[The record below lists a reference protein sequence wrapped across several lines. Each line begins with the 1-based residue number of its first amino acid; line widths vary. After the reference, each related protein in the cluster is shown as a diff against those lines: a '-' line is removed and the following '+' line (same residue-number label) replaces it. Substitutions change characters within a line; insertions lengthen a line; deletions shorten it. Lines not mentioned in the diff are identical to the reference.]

1 MPEGRILKEYPRL
14 TVTVPN
20 PILLLTSLSAKKS
33 LYDYVLKD
41 ARRFHPDARLIGAD
55 SNPACPGAQHA
66 EEFISMPPLSE
77 LDPTGFC
84 EFCIKHRIS
93 HVIPTR
99 DGELSFLSETGKIL
113 GQENIHVFVA
123 PPEPLSK
130 CLDKLVF
137 SERLAAT
144 GMPVIPAFST
154 IAELSDDHLVV
165 KERHGSGSEQ
175 IGIDL
180 TREAAESH
188 AGKLENPIFQPYVG
202 GREFSA
208 EVWLDKTS
216 RTHGVVL
223 RWRKRVVSGESH
235 HTVTFRNEEWE
246 DLVVACVETLGLT
259 GHALAQVI
267 VDENNSPNIV
277 EINPRLG
284 GASPLSLACGLH
296 SIEWFL
302 RETAGEVMSL
312 SSTFKPSPGK
322 SLTREGDRVTI
333 EL

>member
-1 MPEGRILKEYPRL
+1 MPHPIILF
-14 TVTVPN
+14 
-20 PILLLTSLSAKKS
+20 TSLSAKKS

-55 SNPACPGAQHA
+55 SNPVCFGAQYV
-66 EEFISMPPLSE
+66 EEFITMPPISD

-84 EFCIKHRIS
+84 DFCVKHRIS

-99 DGELSFLSETGKIL
+99 DGELAFLAETEKIL
-113 GQENIHVFVA
+113 GEENIHVFIA
-123 PPEPLSK
+123 PPEPVSK

-137 SERLAAT
+137 SERLAAD
-144 GMPVIPAFST
+144 GMPVIPTFST
-154 IAELSDDHLVV
+154 IDELRDNQLVV
-165 KERHGSGSEQ
+165 KPRHGAGSEQ
-175 IGIDL
+175 IGINL
-180 TREAAESH
+180 TREAAEIH
-188 AGKLENPIFQPYVG
+188 AEKMKDPIFQPYIQG
-202 GREFSA
+202 HEFSA
-208 EVWLDKTS
+208 EVWLNKTS
-216 RTHGVVL
+216 RAHGVVL
-223 RWRKRVVSGESH
+223 RWRKKVVNGESH
-235 HTVTFRNEEWE
+235 HTVTFHNGEWE
-246 DLVVACVETLGLT
+246 DLVVSCVEALGLT

-267 VDENNSPNIV
+267 VDENDSPHIV

-302 RETAGEVMSL
+302 RETAGELISND
-312 SSTFKPSPGK
+312 STFKPFPGK

>member
-1 MPEGRILKEYPRL
+1 MPKGRILREHSRL
-14 TVTVPN
+14 IITVPH
-20 PILLLTSLSAKKS
+20 PILLFTSLSAKKS

-41 ARRFHPDARLIGAD
+41 AHRFHPAARLIGAD
-55 SNPACPGAQHA
+55 SNPACSGAQYA
-66 EEFISMPPLSE
+66 EEFITMPSISD
-77 LDPTGFC
+77 LDPSGFC
-84 EFCIKHRIS
+84 EFCLKHSIS

-99 DGELSFLSETGKIL
+99 DGELAFLAAAKKNLE
-113 GQENIHVFVA
+113 QENIHVFVA

-137 SERLAAT
+137 SERLAAD
-144 GMPVIPAFST
+144 GMPVIPTSSS
-154 IAELSDDHLVV
+154 IDELPEDRLVV

-175 IGIDL
+175 IGINL
-180 TREAAESH
+180 TREAAEIH
-188 AGKLENPIFQPYVG
+188 ADKLKDPIFQPYVQ

-216 RTHGVVL
+216 RAHGVVL
-223 RWRKRVVSGESH
+223 RWRKKVVSGESH
-235 HTVTFRNEEWE
+235 HTVTFHNGEWE
-246 DLVVACVETLGLT
+246 DLVVGCVEALGLT

-267 VDENNSPNIV
+267 VDENDSLNIV
-277 EINPRLG
+277 EINPRIG

-302 RETAGEVMSL
+302 RETAGELMFPG
-312 SSTFKPSPGK
+312 STFKPSPGK

>member
-1 MPEGRILKEYPRL
+1 MPEGRILREHPRL
-14 TVTVPN
+14 TITVPH
-20 PILLLTSLSAKKS
+20 PIILLTSLSAKKS

-41 ARRFHPDARLIGAD
+41 AHRFHPEARLIGAD
-55 SNPACPGAQHA
+55 SNPACPGAQYV
-66 EEFISMPPLSE
+66 EEFITIPPISD

-84 EFCIKHRIS
+84 EFCIKHSIS

-99 DGELSFLSETGKIL
+99 DGELAFLAEAGRIL

-123 PPEPLSK
+123 PPEALSK

-137 SERLAAT
+137 SERLAAN
-144 GMPVIPAFST
+144 GMPVIPTSSS
-154 IAELSDDHLVV
+154 IDELRDNQLVV
-165 KERHGSGSEQ
+165 KPRHGAGSEQ
-175 IGIDL
+175 IGINL
-180 TREAAESH
+180 TREAAEIH
-188 AGKLENPIFQPYVG
+188 AEKLKDPIFQPYVG

-223 RWRKRVVSGESH
+223 RWRKKVVSGESH

-246 DLVVACVETLGLT
+246 NLVVACVETLGLT
-259 GHALAQVI
+259 SHALAQVI
-267 VDENNSPNIV
+267 VDENDSPHIV

-312 SSTFKPSPGK
+312 GSTFKPSPGK
-322 SLTREGDRVTI
+322 SLTRKGDRVTI

>member
-1 MPEGRILKEYPRL
+1 MPH
-14 TVTVPN
+14 

-55 SNPACPGAQHA
+55 SNPACPGARYA
-66 EEFISMPPLSE
+66 EEFISMPPISE
-77 LDPTGFC
+77 LSPKGFC
-84 EFCIKHRIS
+84 GFCIKHRIT

-99 DGELSFLSETGKIL
+99 DGELAFLAETGKIL
-113 GQENIHVFVA
+113 EQKNIHVFVA

-137 SERLAAT
+137 SELLAAV
-144 GMPVIPAFST
+144 GIPVIPASST
-154 IAELSDDHLVV
+154 IAELPDDRLVV

-175 IGIDL
+175 IGINL
-180 TREAAESH
+180 TREAAEIH
-188 AGKLENPIFQPYVG
+188 AEKLEKPIFQPYVQ

-216 RTHGVVL
+216 RAHGVVL
-223 RWRKRVVSGESH
+223 RWRKKVVSGESH
-235 HTVTFRNEEWE
+235 HTVTFNNGEWE
-246 DLVVACVETLGLT
+246 DLVVGCVEALGLT
-259 GHALAQVI
+259 NHALAQVI
-267 VDENNSPNIV
+267 VDENDSPHIV
-277 EINPRLG
+277 EVNPRLG

-302 RETAGEVMSL
+302 RETAGEPMSPD
-312 SSTFKPSPGK
+312 STFKPSPGK
-322 SLTREGDRVTI
+322 SLTREGDRVTFDI
-333 EL
+333 

>member
-1 MPEGRILKEYPRL
+1 MPEGRILREHSRL
-14 TVTVPN
+14 IIKVPH

-41 ARRFHPDARLIGAD
+41 AHRFHPEARLIGAD
-55 SNPACPGAQHA
+55 SNPACPGARYA

-77 LDPTGFC
+77 LDPKGFC
-84 EFCIKHRIS
+84 DFCVKHRIS

-99 DGELSFLSETGKIL
+99 DGELAFLAEAGKIL
-113 GQENIHVFVA
+113 EQKNIHVFVA
-123 PPEPLSK
+123 PPEPVSK

-137 SERLAAT
+137 SERLAAN
-144 GMPVIPAFST
+144 GMPVIPTSSS
-154 IAELSDDHLVV
+154 IDELRDNQLVV
-165 KERHGSGSEQ
+165 KPRHGAGSEQ
-175 IGIDL
+175 IGINL
-180 TREAAESH
+180 TREAAEIH
-188 AGKLENPIFQPYVG
+188 AEKLKDPIFQPYIQG
-202 GREFSA
+202 HEFSA

-216 RTHGVVL
+216 RAHGVVL
-223 RWRKRVVSGESH
+223 RWRKKVVSGESH
-235 HTVTFRNEEWE
+235 HTVTFHNEEWE
-246 DLVVACVETLGLT
+246 DLVVGCVEALGLT

-267 VDENNSPNIV
+267 VDENDSLNIV

-302 RETAGEVMSL
+302 RETAGELMSPG
-312 SSTFKPSPGK
+312 STFKASPGK

>member
-1 MPEGRILKEYPRL
+1 MLEGRIFREYPRL
-14 TVTVPN
+14 TVTVPH

-41 ARRFHPDARLIGAD
+41 AHRFHPEARLIGAD
-55 SNPACPGAQHA
+55 SNPACPGAQYV
-66 EEFISMPPLSE
+66 EEFITIPPISD

-84 EFCIKHRIS
+84 EFCIKHSIS

-99 DGELSFLSETGKIL
+99 DGELAFLAEAGKIL

-123 PPEPLSK
+123 PPEALSK

-137 SERLAAT
+137 SERLAAAR
-144 GMPVIPAFST
+144 MPVIPAFSS
-154 IAELSDDHLVV
+154 IDELRDNQLVV

-208 EVWLDKTS
+208 EVWLDKRS
-216 RTHGVVL
+216 RAHGAVL

-235 HTVTFRNEEWE
+235 QTVTFRNEEWE
-246 DLVVACVETLGLT
+246 DLVVDCVEALGLT

-267 VDENNSPNIV
+267 VDENDSPHIV

-312 SSTFKPSPGK
+312 GSTFKPSPGK
-322 SLTREGDRVTI
+322 SLTREGDQVTI

>member
-1 MPEGRILKEYPRL
+1 MSEGRIFREYPRL
-14 TVTVPN
+14 IVRVPQ

-41 ARRFHPDARLIGAD
+41 AKRFHPDARLIGAD
-55 SNPACPGAQHA
+55 SNPACSGAQYA
-66 EEFISMPPLSE
+66 DEFIPMPPLSE
-77 LDPTGFC
+77 LDSTGFY
-84 EFCIKHRIS
+84 EFCVKHRIS

-99 DGELSFLSETGKIL
+99 DGELAFLAEAGKFL
-113 GQENIHVFVA
+113 GQENIYVFVA
-123 PPEPLSK
+123 PPEALSK

-137 SERLAAT
+137 SERLAAA
-144 GMPVIPAFST
+144 GMPVIPAFSS
-154 IAELSDDHLVV
+154 ISKLSDDHLVV

-188 AGKLENPIFQPYVG
+188 AGKLENPIFQPYVR

-216 RTHGVVL
+216 RAHGVVL

-246 DLVVACVETLGLT
+246 DLVVACVETLSLT

-267 VDENNSPNIV
+267 VDENDSPHIV

-302 RETAGEVMSL
+302 RETTGEVMSL
-312 SSTFKPSPGK
+312 GSTFKPSPGK

>member
-1 MPEGRILKEYPRL
+1 MPEGRILKEHPRL
-14 TVTVPN
+14 TVTVPH

-55 SNPACPGAQHA
+55 SNPTCPGARYA

-99 DGELSFLSETGKIL
+99 DGELSFLAETGKIL
-113 GQENIHVFVA
+113 EQKNIHVFVA

-137 SERLAAT
+137 SERLAAV
-144 GMPVIPAFST
+144 GMPVISASST
-154 IAELSDDHLVV
+154 ITELPDDRLVV

-180 TREAAESH
+180 TREAAEIH
-188 AGKLENPIFQPYVG
+188 AGKLENPIFQPYVQ

-223 RWRKRVVSGESH
+223 RWRKKVVSGESH
-235 HTVTFRNEEWE
+235 HTVTFHNEEWE
-246 DLVVACVETLGLT
+246 DLVVGCVEALGLT

-267 VDENNSPNIV
+267 VDENDSPNIV

-302 RETAGEVMSL
+302 RETAGELMSL
-312 SSTFKPSPGK
+312 GSTFKPSPGK

>member
-14 TVTVPN
+14 TVTVPH

-77 LDPTGFC
+77 LDPTGIC
-84 EFCIKHRIS
+84 EFCVKHRIS

-99 DGELSFLSETGKIL
+99 DGELAFLAETGKIL

-137 SERLAAT
+137 SERLAAV
-144 GMPVIPAFST
+144 GMPVISACST
-154 IAELSDDHLVV
+154 ITELPDDRLVV

-216 RTHGVVL
+216 RAHGVVL

-246 DLVVACVETLGLT
+246 DLVVASVETLGLT

-267 VDENNSPNIV
+267 VDENDSPNIV

-302 RETAGEVMSL
+302 RETTGEVMSFG
-312 SSTFKPSPGK
+312 STFKPSPGK
-322 SLTREGDRVTI
+322 SLSREGDRVTI

>member
-1 MPEGRILKEYPRL
+1 MPHPIILF
-14 TVTVPN
+14 
-20 PILLLTSLSAKKS
+20 TSLSAKKS

-55 SNPACPGAQHA
+55 SNPVCFGAQYV
-66 EEFISMPPLSE
+66 EEFITMPPISD

-84 EFCIKHRIS
+84 DFCVKHRIS

-99 DGELSFLSETGKIL
+99 DGELAFLAETEKIL
-113 GQENIHVFVA
+113 GEENIHVFIA
-123 PPEPLSK
+123 PPEPVSK

-137 SERLAAT
+137 SERLAAD
-144 GMPVIPAFST
+144 GMPVISASST
-154 IAELSDDHLVV
+154 IAELPDDHLVV
-165 KERHGSGSEQ
+165 KERHGAGSEQ
-175 IGIDL
+175 IGINL
-180 TREAAESH
+180 TREAAEIH
-188 AGKLENPIFQPYVG
+188 AEKMKDPIFQPYIQG
-202 GREFSA
+202 HEFSA

-216 RTHGVVL
+216 RAYGVVL
-223 RWRKRVVSGESH
+223 RWRKKVVNGESH
-235 HTVTFRNEEWE
+235 HTVTFHNGEWE
-246 DLVVACVETLGLT
+246 DLVVSCVEALGLT

-267 VDENNSPNIV
+267 VDENNSPHIV

-302 RETAGEVMSL
+302 RETAGELISND
-312 SSTFKPSPGK
+312 STFKPFPGK